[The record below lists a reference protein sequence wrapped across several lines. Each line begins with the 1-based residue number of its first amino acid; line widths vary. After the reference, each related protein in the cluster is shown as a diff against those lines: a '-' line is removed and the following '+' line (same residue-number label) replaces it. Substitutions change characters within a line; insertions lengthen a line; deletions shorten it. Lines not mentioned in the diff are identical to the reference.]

1 MTGVLIKR
9 KNLDAKTDSAQREDF
24 VKTGSTGS
32 MPWEHEDR
40 DRDAASP
47 SREMPEI
54 LPANHQKPGER
65 HGAGFTLQPSDF

>member
-32 MPWEHEDR
+32 MPWEHEDG

-47 SREMPEI
+47 S
-54 LPANHQKPGER
+54 
-65 HGAGFTLQPSDF
+65 